1 MNWYKRRIVI
11 PVTEAD
17 RDAVRHVQRVLGQDE
32 TGDMDEELRASLRG
46 FQSLFRLPTTG
57 ILDDATAEK
66 IDQLFPEGA

>member
-1 MNWYKRRIVI
+1 MNWFKRRVIV

-17 RDAVRHVQRVLGQDE
+17 HAAVRHVQRVLGMTE

-46 FQSLFRLPTTG
+46 FQRLFHLPSTG
-57 ILDDATAEK
+57 ILDQQTAEK